1 MCKTLRQPDLA
12 PVNYQFEDVQ
22 HSLVS
27 DFLLEPRFQ
36 DIMVN
41 TLEKVSY
48 IHLENIF
55 AVLFVS
61 LNPPLDVLFPLMS
74 TPVRYAPARE
84 LIHPFHE
91 NVITR
96 RDDNVVNHL
105 LIIVSRFLNHSHF
118 STRSLVDADFPVS

>member
-1 MCKTLRQPDLA
+1 
-12 PVNYQFEDVQ
+12 
-22 HSLVS
+22 
-27 DFLLEPRFQ
+27 
-36 DIMVN
+36 MVN
-41 TLEKVSY
+41 TLEKVSN

-61 LNPPLDVLFPLMS
+61 LNPPLDVLFPIMS

-118 STRSLVDADFPVS
+118 SARSLVDADFPVS